1 MRTALIGH
9 TGFVGSNLAAAA
21 AFDDLYNTSNIEQ
34 IKGQEYDLVVS
45 AAARAD
51 SHRIN
56 SDGAADRAEIDEYV
70 DLLSTVRAQKLVLA
84 STVCVYPG
92 QTSPD
97 ESTPLSEDGLT
108 PYGANRLH
116 MERRLGDAFDLLP
129 VRLPQLYGRGIKKGI
144 VYDLMNDY
152 RVEHIRPEG
161 EFQYYDLRR
170 LWADVQVALEH
181 GLDSLNIATPALT
194 SATIAKEVF
203 GRDISGQVI
212 DAPENPM
219 SRMYTRDMR
228 TRHSDLF
235 GGPDGYLMTA
245 EAELDAVRAFLHD
258 SRSGRLD

>member
-9 TGFVGSNLAAAA
+9 TGFVGSNLAAAYG
-21 AFDDLYNTSNIEQ
+21 FDDMYNTSNIEQ
-34 IKGQEYDLVVS
+34 IERQEYDLVFS

-56 SDGAADRAEIDEYV
+56 SDGAADRAEIDAYV
-70 DLLSTVRAQKLVLA
+70 DLLSTVRTSKLVLA

-97 ESTPLSEDGLT
+97 ETTPLSENGLT

-116 MERRLGDAFDLLP
+116 MERRLGDVFDLLP
-129 VRLPQLYGRGIKKGI
+129 VRLPQLYGLGIKKGI

-170 LWADVQVALEH
+170 LWADVQVALDH
-181 GLDSLNIATPALT
+181 GLEALNVATPPLT
-194 SATIAKEVF
+194 SATIAREVF
-203 GRDISGQVI
+203 GRDISAQVI
-212 DAPENPM
+212 TDPENPM

-228 TRHSDLF
+228 TRHGDLF
-235 GGPDGYLMTA
+235 GGPTGYLMTA
-245 EAELDAVRAFLHD
+245 ETEIDAVRTFLRD
-258 SRSGRLD
+258 TRSGLLD